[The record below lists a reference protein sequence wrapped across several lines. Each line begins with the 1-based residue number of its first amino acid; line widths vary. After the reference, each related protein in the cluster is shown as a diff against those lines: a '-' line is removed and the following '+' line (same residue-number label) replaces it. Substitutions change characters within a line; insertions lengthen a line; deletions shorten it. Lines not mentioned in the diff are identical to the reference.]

1 MSHFNSYGDGKG
13 IALYHKEDFKHIG
26 DVRKENYQIS
36 KLHAEKF
43 DIISVYCSSDSSK
56 SNMIDF
62 LTELRILLCTNKRNL
77 ILGDFNLNARC
88 QNQNF
93 ILRELENWN
102 FKQLVQN
109 PTHIQGGVIDH
120 CYISNTFPIDSLV
133 VSQKPVYYT
142 DHDIIKV
149 TMRHT

>member
-1 MSHFNSYGDGKG
+1 M
-13 IALYHKEDFKHIG
+13 G

-109 PTHIQGGVIDH
+109 PTHIQGGIIDH
-120 CYISNTFPIDSLV
+120 CYISNTFPMDSLS
-133 VSQKPVYYT
+133 VSQKSVYYT

-149 TMRHT
+149 TIKHT

>member
-13 IALYHKEDFKHIG
+13 IALYHKEDFKQMG

-93 ILRELENWN
+93 ILRELEN
-102 FKQLVQN
+102 
-109 PTHIQGGVIDH
+109 
-120 CYISNTFPIDSLV
+120 
-133 VSQKPVYYT
+133 
-142 DHDIIKV
+142 
-149 TMRHT
+149 